1 MNRNVETVILGA
13 GIIGSSVAFHLAS
26 RGAKNIL
33 VLERDQTPLKL
44 LESSASTAR
53 ATGGFRAQYGT
64 EINTRLSLLARQ
76 MLLEF
81 EDITGVDPGY
91 EQSGYIF
98 MAQSE
103 ADLLEL
109 RGTLEV
115 HKRAGL
121 MVSREVSVSEIAVL
135 NPALNLEGVL
145 GGTFCPWDG
154 FVRPVEIARGF
165 RRAAE
170 RLGVRFEYGQKARL
184 EFDGARVAGAKVSG
198 ARVSGVRTRSQFIA
212 CERVVNA
219 TGAWAAELTRE
230 SGFELP
236 VVPVRRQVAATV
248 PTNVLPE
255 NMPMSIFVSS
265 GFHLRVRD
273 GRVLLLLPQDTPK
286 HDPYNLEFEASWLEP
301 LLSCAHARVPVLK
314 DLPIDP
320 NFCWVG
326 LYEMSPDHHALLG
339 RAPNFENLFLING
352 SSGHGVMHSSALGM
366 LLAQIVLELPTS
378 LEAHVLRPERFLEHD
393 PILGSSLL

>member
-1 MNRNVETVILGA
+1 MKRNVETVILGA
-13 GIIGSSVAFHLAS
+13 GIIGSSVAFHLAA

-33 VLERDQTPLKL
+33 VLERDKTPLKL

-53 ATGGFRAQYGT
+53 ATGGFRVQYGT
-64 EINTRLSLLARQ
+64 QINARLSLLARRQ
-76 MLLEF
+76 LLEF
-81 EDITGVDPGY
+81 EAVTGVNPGY
-91 EQSGYIF
+91 NPCGYIF
-98 MAQSE
+98 MAESE
-103 ADLLEL
+103 AHLLEL
-109 RGTLEV
+109 RASLEV
-115 HKRAGL
+115 QRAAGL
-121 MVSREVSVSEIAVL
+121 MVSQEVSVSEIQSL
-135 NPALNLEGVL
+135 NPALNLTGVL

-165 RRAAE
+165 REAAK
-170 RLGVRFEYGQKARL
+170 RLGVQFEYGQDANL
-184 EFDGARVAGAKVSG
+184 EFQQ
-198 ARVSGVRTRSQFIA
+198 ARVSGVRTKSEFIS

-219 TGAWAAELTRE
+219 TGAWAAELSRA

-236 VVPVRRQVAATV
+236 VVPVRRQVAATI

-255 NMPMSIFVSS
+255 NMPMSIFVID

-286 HDPYNLEFEASWLEP
+286 EDPYNLEFEASWLKP
-301 LLSCAHARVPVLK
+301 LLERAHTRVPVLR
-314 DLPIDP
+314 DVPIDP

-339 RAPNFENLFLING
+339 RAPNTENLYLVNG

-366 LLAQIVLELPTS
+366 LLAEIILELPTS
-378 LEAHVLRPERFLEHD
+378 LDVRALRPERFLEAD

>member
-1 MNRNVETVILGA
+1 MKRNVETVILGA
-13 GIIGSSVAFHLAS
+13 GIIGSSVAFHLAA

-33 VLERDQTPLKL
+33 VLERDKTPLKL

-53 ATGGFRAQYGT
+53 ATGGFRVQYGT
-64 EINTRLSLLARQ
+64 QINARLSLLARRQ
-76 MLLEF
+76 LLEF
-81 EDITGVDPGY
+81 ESVTGVNPGY
-91 EQSGYIF
+91 DPCGYIF
-98 MAQSE
+98 MAES
-103 ADLLEL
+103 AAHLLEL
-109 RGTLEV
+109 RASLEV
-115 HKRAGL
+115 QRAAGL
-121 MVSREVSVSEIAVL
+121 MVSQEVSVSEIQSL
-135 NPALNLEGVL
+135 NPALNLTGVL

-165 RRAAE
+165 REAAK
-170 RLGVRFEYGQKARL
+170 RLGVQFEYGQDANL
-184 EFDGARVAGAKVSG
+184 EFQQ
-198 ARVSGVRTRSQFIA
+198 ARVSGVRTKSEFIS

-219 TGAWAAELTRE
+219 TGAWAAELSRA

-236 VVPVRRQVAATV
+236 VVPVRRQVAATI

-255 NMPMSIFVSS
+255 NMPMSIFVID

-286 HDPYNLEFEASWLEP
+286 EDPYNLEFEASWLKP
-301 LLSCAHARVPVLK
+301 LLERAHARVPVLC
-314 DLPIDP
+314 DVPIDP

-339 RAPNFENLFLING
+339 RAPNTENLYLVNG

-366 LLAQIVLELPTS
+366 LLAEIILELPTS
-378 LEAHVLRPERFLEHD
+378 LDVRALRPERFLEAD